1 MRPVGNVAASE
12 GDPSITFRAAQ
23 ANHKAGAFDSATE
36 VFTQN
41 PYNTSQTLP
50 SAYSSTSTVLNV
62 DTFSLCDQPQGA
74 FIGSIAP
81 GMILVGETSGA
92 QATIS
97 QVRLVSDFSSSLIG
111 SFFIPD
117 PNVGTNPR
125 FEVGTK
131 VLTFIDDVNND
142 LRNASTR
149 ATSTFLI
156 SGVIET
162 VQENIVSVRNA
173 SVQSQEVADTRDI
186 RRLNETIGTQ
196 VVATETEVV
205 DVQTQTRTQNLNPPD
220 PLAQTFVI
228 EDNTG
233 IFFTKCDIFFEQ
245 VDNLGIPVIFELRT
259 VENGIPTKNI
269 LPLSQSI
276 LFPDQVSVSDDGSVP
291 TTFTLPAPV
300 YLEPGVEYC
309 NGCKICICKIQSLY
323 FKSWRK

>member
-1 MRPVGNVAASE
+1 MISGTFQVGETITGTMRPVGNVSASE

-50 SAYSSTSTVLNV
+50 SAYSSTSTILNV

-81 GMILVGETSGA
+81 EMILVGETSGA
-92 QATIS
+92 QAIIS

-117 PNVGTNPR
+117 PNIGTNPR

-149 ATSTFLI
+149 ATLHS
-156 SGVIET
+156 
-162 VQENIVSVRNA
+162 
-173 SVQSQEVADTRDI
+173 
-186 RRLNETIGTQ
+186 
-196 VVATETEVV
+196 
-205 DVQTQTRTQNLNPPD
+205 
-220 PLAQTFVI
+220 
-228 EDNTG
+228 
-233 IFFTKCDIFFEQ
+233 
-245 VDNLGIPVIFELRT
+245 
-259 VENGIPTKNI
+259 
-269 LPLSQSI
+269 
-276 LFPDQVSVSDDGSVP
+276 
-291 TTFTLPAPV
+291 
-300 YLEPGVEYC
+300 
-309 NGCKICICKIQSLY
+309 
-323 FKSWRK
+323 